1 LVQAANAL
9 GIDRIVIT
17 HPLNDLTMPP
27 AIQREV
33 VSLGALLEFPIG
45 MAAPIGTIPFD
56 EFAAQIRAV
65 GPDNVVLSTDLG
77 QAANPVPAVGFAA
90 GVTRLLEAGFT
101 ERELDF
107 MIRRNPAR
115 ILKIEP

>member
-1 LVQAANAL
+1 
-9 GIDRIVIT
+9 
-17 HPLNDLTMPP
+17 
-27 AIQREV
+27 
-33 VSLGALLEFPIG
+33 
-45 MAAPIGTIPFD
+45 MAAPIGAIPFD
-56 EFAAQIRAV
+56 EFAARIRAV
-65 GPDNVVLSTDLG
+65 GPANVVLSTDLG
-77 QAANPVPAVGFAA
+77 QPANPVPAVGFAA